1 MAEPEVTSLQPA
13 SPCYADVLLPLAV
26 GRLLCYQVPPAMVAQ
41 IRLGA
46 RVVVPLRK
54 YSHLVGL
61 VWALHH
67 RAPTGYRVK
76 CIEELVDQSPLITP
90 CQQQLW
96 EWMTHYYMC
105 TLGEVMAAALPAG
118 LKMEWSTFV
127 QCPAT
132 QPDYLPTLSPS
143 QRDLLRYIEQHGP
156 TALRDLLA
164 LQAIP
169 HCAHHLRA
177 LLSFGLLEVAEK
189 VVNSYRPKRIRCLL
203 FAPDYQAQD
212 RLLAAVEALNRA
224 PAQQRFLLGMLGHLM
239 KCHGHLRAPVD
250 RAELLE
256 RIGGDAR
263 VANALVDRGILQ
275 EREMEAIAFYEPQP
289 SSATSPELS
298 PSQQAAFQEILQG
311 FAQRQPVLLHG
322 VTGSGKTELYIR
334 LIEQCRQRGE
344 QALYL
349 LPEIALTA
357 QMVGRLR
364 SVLGDQVVVYHSQ
377 QSDNARSEIY
387 YRVLHFQPH
396 GPDQRGS
403 VVLGARSAVF
413 LPFQKLGLII
423 VDEEH
428 ESSYKQ
434 QAPAP
439 RYQGRDLA
447 LVLAKIHGAHVV
459 LGSATPSLESYANA
473 QRQRYHLV
481 TLTQRYGQAKLP
493 TVETIDM
500 RQAKALDAVKGHF
513 SQQLLEAI
521 AEAIAHGNRVILFQ
535 NRRGYAPFMQ
545 CNDCAHVPTCP
556 HCDVS
561 LTYHSFSQQ
570 LICHY
575 CGYQIPRP
583 TRCPVCGSE
592 HLSTYGLGTQRVE
605 EELAGLL
612 PEAKVARLDQD
623 STRAKQ
629 GAQRILDD
637 FAQGRTNVLIG
648 TQMVTKG
655 LDFRNVQLVGILQAD
670 ALLRMPDFRAQ
681 ERAFQLMAQ
690 VGGRAGR
697 SQVDGKVLIQTYD
710 PESPV
715 IAWVQRNDYAAFYH
729 AMMQERRDNLFPPFV
744 RLVRLTIRAKEEQLA
759 HQAANALANVLRQ
772 LLGAQVLGPQPPYVA
787 RVKDFYLDELLIKLP
802 RSGQQAAPLRDYIQ
816 RNIAH
821 LTASPAYRRV
831 AIQADVDPL

>member
-1 MAEPEVTSLQPA
+1 MSEQQDMLLPNLP
-13 SPCYADVLLPLAV
+13 PCYAEVLLPLAV
-26 GRLLCYQVPPAMVAQ
+26 GQLLCYQVPPTMMSQ
-41 IRLGA
+41 IKLGA
-46 RVVVPLRK
+46 RVVVPLKK
-54 YSHLVGL
+54 YSHLVGI
-61 VWALHH
+61 VWRLHH
-67 RAPTGYRVK
+67 DTPNGYKVK
-76 CIEELVDQSPLITP
+76 CIEELVDQEPIITP
-90 CQQQLW
+90 YQQQLW
-96 EWMTHYYMC
+96 HWMASYYMC

-118 LKMEWSTFV
+118 MKMEWSTFV

-132 QPDYLPTLSPS
+132 KPDYLPTLSPT
-143 QRDLLRYIEQHGP
+143 QNNLLRYVEQHGP
-156 TALRDLLA
+156 IMLRNLLNLPAL
-164 LQAIP
+164 P
-169 HCAHHLRA
+169 NCANHLRT
-177 LLSFGLLEVAEK
+177 LLRIGLLEVCEK
-189 VVNSYRPKRIRCLL
+189 VVNSYKPKRVRCLL
-203 FAPDYQAQD
+203 FTAEYQEQTKI
-212 RLLAAVEALNRA
+212 LGALDNLQGA
-224 PAQQRFLLGMLGHLM
+224 PAQLRFLLGMLGEVAKHKQRLQT
-239 KCHGHLRAPVD
+239 PID
-250 RAELLE
+250 RSELFAKV
-256 RIGGDAR
+256 GGDAR
-263 VANALVDRGILQ
+263 VVKALVDKGILE
-275 EREMEAIAFYEPQP
+275 ERDIEAIQFYEPEP
-289 SSATSPELS
+289 TAASSPELS
-298 PSQQAAFQEILQG
+298 PEQQGAFVDIQRC

-322 VTGSGKTELYIR
+322 VTGSGKTEIYIR

-349 LPEIALTA
+349 LPEIALTS

-364 SVLGDQVVVYHSQ
+364 SVLGDQVAVYHSQ

-387 YRVLHFQPH
+387 HQVLQFSPNSHTPQAT
-396 GPDQRGS
+396 

-434 QAPAP
+434 QMPAP

-447 LVLAKIHGAHVV
+447 LVLARIHQARVI

-473 QRQRYHLV
+473 ERQRYHLV
-481 TLTQRYGQAKLP
+481 TLTKRYGQAKLP
-493 TVETIDM
+493 TVETVDM
-500 RQAKALDAVKGHF
+500 RQAKALEAVKGHF
-513 SQQLLEAI
+513 SQQLLDAI
-521 AEAIAHGNRVILFQ
+521 AEAIDHDNRVILFQ

-637 FAQGRTNVLIG
+637 FARGTTNVLIG

-670 ALLRMPDFRAQ
+670 ALLRMPDFRAS

-697 SQVDGKVLIQTYD
+697 SHVDGKVLIQTYD
-710 PESPV
+710 PGAPV
-715 IAWVQRNDYAAFYH
+715 IEWVRHNDYASFYR
-729 AMMQERRDNLFPPFV
+729 AAMQERHDNLFPPFV
-744 RLVRLTIRAKEEQLA
+744 RLVRLTLRAKDEALV
-759 HQAANALANVLRQ
+759 HQAANALASVLRE
-772 LLGAQVLGPQPPYVA
+772 LLGPQVLGPQPPYVA
-787 RVKDFYLDELLIKLP
+787 RIKDLYLDELLIKLP
-802 RSGQQAAPLRDYIQ
+802 LDGRQAAPLRGYIQ
-816 RNIAH
+816 RNISH
-821 LTASPAYRRV
+821 LTASEPYRRV
-831 AIQADVDPL
+831 SVQADVDPL